1 MTKKLFVY
9 LVIGVLLLS
18 ACKAQTTPT
27 PAETAAEETTEAA
40 EPPIEETVELNI
52 GESAEETEEAQET
65 EENEPAESVSPVE
78 GEAMPCSTVYDYE
91 LSVEAEQYQV
101 VADQLPPV
109 SEDDWSNGPEDA
121 PITIIEYADFQC
133 PACGNFSMY
142 VKALMDAFPDS
153 IRVVFRH
160 MPLPSIHDKAYISSM
175 AAEAAGAQGKFWEM
189 HDLLYQNQQTWGYA
203 SVDEFKEWAVT
214 AAEELDLDID
224 QFKADLNDEA
234 VLAAL
239 EAQTEENLNLGIH
252 YTPFVII
259 NDRIFRDNKPDIF
272 NLVGIYEFGGY
283 EDCPPWVIDADKSYQ
298 AVIDTS
304 AGEITLDLYPEEAPL
319 AVNSFVFLAQNDWY
333 DDVYFH
339 RVIEGFVAQAGD
351 PSGFGVIGPGYSFV
365 NETANDLTYDGAGYL
380 GMANSGPDTN
390 GSQFFI
396 TLAAAPNLNGSYTIF
411 GKVTEDSLP
420 TLEKITLRDPQTAVD
435 FEDATIINDIDIIE
449 K

>member
-1 MTKKLFVY
+1 MSKKLFAI

-27 PAETAAEETTEAA
+27 STETAADETEETTK
-40 EPPIEETVELNI
+40 PTIEETVELNI
-52 GESAEETEEAQET
+52 GESAEETEEVQET
-65 EENEPAESVSPVE
+65 EENEPAETVSPVA
-78 GEAMPCSTVYDYE
+78 GEAMPCTTVYDYE
-91 LSVEAEQYQV
+91 LSVEAEQYQA

-109 SEDDWSNGPEDA
+109 SEDDWVKGPEDA

-142 VKALMDAFPDS
+142 VKALMDAFPSS

-189 HDLLYQNQQTWGYA
+189 HDLLYQNQQSWGA
-203 SVDEFKEWAVT
+203 ISVDQFKEWVVT

-224 QFKADLNDEA
+224 QFEKDLNDQDTLEA
-234 VLAAL
+234 M

-272 NLVGIYEFGGY
+272 NLVGIYEFDGY
-283 EDCPPWVIDADKSYQ
+283 EACPPWVIDPEKSYQ

-304 AGEITLDLYPEEAPL
+304 AGEITIDLYPEEAPI
-319 AVNSFVFLAQNDWY
+319 AVNSFVFLAENDWY

-365 NETANDLTYDGAGYL
+365 NETNNDLVYDDVGYL

-411 GKVTEDSLP
+411 GKVTEDSLS
-420 TLEKITLRDPQTAVD
+420 TLDEIALRDPQTAVD
-435 FEDATIINDIDIIE
+435 FEDATIINDIEIIE